1 MQEPIPHRFVALD
14 AWRGVAAL
22 LVALYRLEADGWLHG
37 LPFIQN
43 AWLFVDFFFVL
54 SGFVIAY
61 AYLGRLGTSRETF
74 VFVVRRVGRVW
85 PLHVVL
91 LGIFV
96 AFELARGL
104 AGFVKSSP
112 ASIFVDQRAPIT
124 ILWDFLLVQAL
135 GFTGL
140 TLWNTPAWSIST
152 EFWTYIVF
160 ALLCFGGRR
169 FVAFAAATLILGG
182 LVVVGAFSPK
192 GMDTT
197 FDFGFARC
205 LAGFFSGVLAYLVW
219 QTWLRTRTIP
229 LKFATLL
236 ETGAI
241 VAALLFV
248 SWAGRTQ
255 ASLAAPFVFAG
266 LILVFAFQS
275 GRISA
280 VLSCKAGHVL
290 GDLSYSIYMTA
301 LLVSLPFNRAP
312 VLAANRAG
320 VEITREH
327 IGAGNPHMNYD
338 FGHFLLNDLYT
349 LLYLLAVVAVS
360 WVTFRF
366 IEKPGRAWFNGK
378 VR

>member
-1 MQEPIPHRFVALD
+1 MQGSLSHRFVALD
-14 AWRGVAAL
+14 AWRGIAAL

-37 LPFIQN
+37 LPFVQN

-61 AYLGRLGTSRETF
+61 AYLGKLGKPRETL
-74 VFVVRRVGRVW
+74 VFIVRRIGRVW

-91 LGIFV
+91 LGIFL
-96 AFELARGL
+96 AFEIARGL
-104 AGFVKSSP
+104 AGFIRSAPVSVF
-112 ASIFVDQRAPIT
+112 IDQRAPIT
-124 ILWDFLLVQAL
+124 VLWDLLLVQAL
-135 GFTGL
+135 GFTGV

-169 FVAFAAATLILGG
+169 LLAVAAATLILGG
-182 LVVVGAFSPK
+182 LAVVGAFSPK

-205 LAGFFSGVLAYLVW
+205 LAGFFSGVLASFAW
-219 QTWLRTRTIP
+219 QGWLRAKTLTA
-229 LKFATLL
+229 KFATSL
-236 ETGAI
+236 EIGAI
-241 VAALLFV
+241 AAAILFV
-248 SWAGRTQ
+248 SLVGRTQ

-266 LILVFAFQS
+266 LVLVFAFQS
-275 GRISA
+275 GWISA
-280 VLSCKAGHVL
+280 VLSGKVGHVL

-301 LLVSLPFNRAP
+301 LLVSLPFNRVP

-327 IGAGNPHMNYD
+327 VGAGNPHINYD
-338 FGHFLLNDLYT
+338 FGHFLLNDLYS
-349 LLYLLAVVAVS
+349 LIYLLAVVAVS
-360 WVTFRF
+360 WITFRF
-366 IEKPGRAWFNGK
+366 IEKPSRTWFNGK
-378 VR
+378 VG

>member
-1 MQEPIPHRFVALD
+1 MQASSPHRFVALD

-61 AYLGRLGTSRETF
+61 AYFGRLGTSRETF
-74 VFVVRRVGRVW
+74 VFIVRRVGRVW
-85 PLHVVL
+85 PLHIVL

-96 AFELARGL
+96 VLELARGL
-104 AGFVKSSP
+104 AGFVKSMPTSV
-112 ASIFVDQRAPIT
+112 FVDQRAPIT

-152 EFWTYIVF
+152 EFWTYVVF

-169 FVAFAAATLILGG
+169 FVVFAAATLILGG
-182 LVVVGAFSPK
+182 LAVVGAFSPK

-205 LAGFFSGVLAYLVW
+205 LAGFFCGVLAYFVW
-219 QTWLRTRTIP
+219 QTWLRTIP
-229 LKFATLL
+229 LKCATML
-236 ETGAI
+236 EIGAI
-241 VAALLFV
+241 AVAVLFV

-275 GRISA
+275 GQVSA
-280 VLSCKAGHVL
+280 ALSGKTGHLL

-312 VLAANRAG
+312 VLAANRVG

-327 IGAGNPHMNYD
+327 VGAGNPHMNYD

-349 LLYLLAVVAVS
+349 LVYLVAVIAVS
-360 WVTFRF
+360 WMTFRF
-366 IEKPGRAWFNGK
+366 IEKPGRVWFNGR
-378 VR
+378 VG

>member
-1 MQEPIPHRFVALD
+1 MQASIPHRFVALD

-37 LPFIQN
+37 LPFVQN

-61 AYLGRLGTSRETF
+61 AYLERLGTSSETI
-74 VFVVRRVGRVW
+74 VFVVRRIGRVW
-85 PLHVVL
+85 PLHVAL

-96 AFELARGL
+96 AFEIVRALTGI
-104 AGFVKSSP
+104 VKSSP
-112 ASIFVDQRAPIT
+112 ASAFVDQREPIT
-124 ILWDFLLVQAL
+124 ILWDFFLVQAL
-135 GFTGL
+135 GFSGL

-169 FVAFAAATLILGG
+169 VVVFAGATLILGG

-205 LAGFFSGVLAYLVW
+205 LAGFFSGVLAFFSW
-219 QTWLRTRTIP
+219 QKWLRTKILP
-229 LKFATLL
+229 LKFATWL
-236 ETGAI
+236 EIGAI
-241 VAALLFV
+241 AATLLFV
-248 SWAGRTQ
+248 SWAGRTK
-255 ASLAAPFVFAG
+255 ASLAAPLVFTI

-275 GRISA
+275 GRVSA
-280 VLSCKAGHVL
+280 LLSGKAGHVL

-312 VLAANRAG
+312 VLVANRAG
-320 VEITREH
+320 IEITREH

-338 FGHFLLNDLYT
+338 FGYFLLNDLYT
-349 LLYLLAVVAVS
+349 LIYLMAVVAVS
-360 WVTFRF
+360 WVTFRY
-366 IEKPGRAWFNGK
+366 IENPGRIWFNGK